1 MEGLWNVLFFGH
13 GLAVVEK
20 FLVTL
25 AQAWVLQWPDT
36 EEWRAESTT
45 FGILTDHLMQV
56 EDKSLGLELCFMFTY
71 RKKTHKRKGNGTQVG
86 PEGQWVTVYLTYKG
100 GRMMSKTWPITLDS
114 TS

>member
-25 AQAWVLQWPDT
+25 AQAWVLHWPDT

-56 EDKSLGLELCFMFTY
+56 EDKSLGLELYFMFTY
-71 RKKTHKRKGNGTQVG
+71 RKKNTQEEREWHPSGSRRPMGHSV
-86 PEGQWVTVYLTYKG
+86 PYL
-100 GRMMSKTWPITLDS
+100 
-114 TS
+114 

>member
-25 AQAWVLQWPDT
+25 AQAWVLHWPDT

-71 RKKTHKRKGNGTQVG
+71 RKKKHTRGKGMAPKWVQKANGSQCT
-86 PEGQWVTVYLTYKG
+86 L
-100 GRMMSKTWPITLDS
+100 PIREEE
-114 TS
+114 